1 MSTDKT
7 TSILPS
13 VLDKFSA
20 AKTDATTA
28 AKKNELDQQAFLN
41 LMVTQL
47 KNQDPMKPMESAD
60 FLSQIAQFGTV
71 NGISGLQK
79 SLTSMSSALTSSQA
93 LQASTMV
100 GRDVVIPRDSF
111 NFQAGSQAPLS
122 AVLPSDASN
131 VNLTIADSA
140 GQTVYH
146 SSLGP
151 KSAGAVDFAWNGVRD
166 NGQAAASGKYTVK
179 ISANINSVATALT
192 PAVTARVD
200 SVSLGRNGL
209 PPTLNV
215 NGYGA
220 VEMADVLEIQ

>member
-1 MSTDKT
+1 MDKSTT
-7 TSILPS
+7 VQPS
-13 VLDKFSA
+13 VLDQYST
-20 AKTDATTA
+20 KTATTG
-28 AKKNELDQQAFLN
+28 AKKTELDQQAFLN

-47 KNQDPMKPMESAD
+47 KNQDPTKPMDSAD

-79 SLTSMSSALTSSQA
+79 SLTTMSSALTSSQA

-100 GRDVVIPRDSF
+100 GRDVTIPRDTF
-111 NFQAGSQAPLS
+111 DFQTGGKAPLS
-122 AVLPSDASN
+122 AVLPSDATN
-131 VNLTIADSA
+131 VNVSITDSN
-140 GQTVYH
+140 GQTVFH
-146 SSLGP
+146 TSLGAT
-151 KSAGAVDFAWNGVRD
+151 SAGTLNYPWNGLKD
-166 NGQAAASGKYTVK
+166 NGQPAASGKYTVK
-179 ISANINSVATALT
+179 LSAVIDNVSTALS

-220 VEMADVLEIQ
+220 VAMSDVLEIQ

>member
-7 TSILPS
+7 TSIMPS

-20 AKTDATTA
+20 KSDAATTA
-28 AKKNELDQQAFLN
+28 KKSELDQQAFLN

-79 SLTSMSSALTSSQA
+79 SLTTMSSALTSSQA

-111 NFQAGSQAPLS
+111 NFQAGSKAPLA
-122 AVLPSDASN
+122 AVLPSDATN
-131 VNLTIADSA
+131 VNVTIADSA
-140 GQTVYH
+140 GQTVFH

-151 KSAGAVDFAWNGVRD
+151 KSAGALDFAWNGVRD
-166 NGQAAASGKYTVK
+166 NGQPAASGKYTVK
-179 ISANINSVATALT
+179 ISANINSVPTALT

>member
-7 TSILPS
+7 TAILPS
-13 VLDKFSA
+13 ALDRYRTTDSDSA
-20 AKTDATTA
+20 SAT
-28 AKKNELDQQAFLN
+28 KKSELDQQAFLN

-79 SLTSMSSALTSSQA
+79 SLTTMSTALTSSQA

-100 GRDVVIPRDSF
+100 GRDVVIPRDTFSL
-111 NFQAGSQAPLS
+111 QAGGKAPLA
-122 AVLPSDASN
+122 AVLPSNATN
-131 VNLTIADSA
+131 VNLTITDST
-140 GQTVYH
+140 GQTVFH
-146 SSLGP
+146 TSLGA
-151 KSAGAVDFAWNGVRD
+151 KNAGSLDYEWNGIRD
-166 NGQAAASGKYTVK
+166 NGQPAASGKYTVK
-179 ISANINSVATALT
+179 ISATIDNVPTALT

-220 VEMADVLEIQ
+220 VDLADGLESQ

>member
-7 TSILPS
+7 TSVLPS
-13 VLDKFSA
+13 ALDKYT
-20 AKTDATTA
+20 AKPDSATTA
-28 AKKNELDQQAFLN
+28 KKSELDQQAFLN

-71 NGISGLQK
+71 NGITGLQK
-79 SLTSMSSALTSSQA
+79 SLTTMSTALTSSQA

-111 NFQAGSQAPLS
+111 KFKTGTKETPIAADL
-122 AVLPSDASN
+122 ASDATN
-131 VNLTIADSA
+131 VRVSIKDKA
-140 GQTVYH
+140 GQTVYET
-146 SSLGP
+146 SLGA
-151 KSAGAVDFAWNGVRD
+151 KKAGTLDFKWNGLRS
-166 NGQAAASGKYTVK
+166 NGEPAATGDYTVK
-179 ISANINSVATALT
+179 ISATIDSVQTALT
-192 PAVTARVD
+192 PAFTARVD

-215 NGYGA
+215 DGYGA
-220 VEMADVLEIQ
+220 VDMAEVLEIK

>member
-7 TSILPS
+7 TTILPS
-13 VLDKFSA
+13 ALDKYSA
-20 AKTDATTA
+20 TKSDTA
-28 AKKNELDQQAFLN
+28 STAKKSELDQQAFLN

-79 SLTSMSSALTSSQA
+79 SLTTMSTALTSSQA

-100 GRDVVIPRDSF
+100 GRDVVIPRDTF
-111 NFQAGSQAPLS
+111 TLQAGGKAPLS
-122 AVLPSDASN
+122 AVLPSNATN
-131 VNLTIADSA
+131 VNVSITDST
-140 GQTVYH
+140 GQAVFHT
-146 SSLGP
+146 SLGA
-151 KSAGAVDFAWNGVRD
+151 KNAGSLDYEWNGIRD
-166 NGQAAASGKYTVK
+166 NGQPAASGKYTVK
-179 ISANINSVATALT
+179 ISATIDSVPTALT

-220 VEMADVLEIQ
+220 VDMADVLEIQ

>member
-13 VLDKFSA
+13 ALDKFSA
-20 AKTDATTA
+20 TKTDATTT
-28 AKKNELDQQAFLN
+28 AKKSELDQQAFLN

-79 SLTSMSSALTSSQA
+79 SLTTMSSALTSSQA

-100 GRDVVIPRDSF
+100 GRDVVIPRDNFSF
-111 NFQAGSQAPLS
+111 ITGSKAPLS
-122 AVLPSDASN
+122 AVLPSAASN
-131 VNLTIADSA
+131 VNVSIADSS
-140 GQTVYH
+140 GQTVFH
-146 SSLGP
+146 TSLGAKP
-151 KSAGAVDFAWNGVRD
+151 AGALDFSWNGVRD
-166 NGQAAASGKYTVK
+166 NGQPAASGKYTVK
-179 ISANINSVATALT
+179 MSANIDSVPTALT

-220 VEMADVLEIQ
+220 VDMADVLEIQ